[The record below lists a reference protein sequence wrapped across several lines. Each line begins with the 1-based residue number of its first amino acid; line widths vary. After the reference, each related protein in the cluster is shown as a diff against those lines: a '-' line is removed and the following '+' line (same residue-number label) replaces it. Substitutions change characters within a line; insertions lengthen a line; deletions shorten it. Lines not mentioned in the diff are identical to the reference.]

1 MNRVQSLGRYNEKL
15 DESWNEVLNEL
26 DKRMNYTIENDI
38 FKLPEVEIKYG
49 GKTFMS
55 HLTFVEDNVK
65 AQLYNGTTSKLPPR
79 KIVTFTN
86 NPVKNIYHP
95 TLNIL

>member
-1 MNRVQSLGRYNEKL
+1 L
-15 DESWNEVLNEL
+15 DETWTKVLIEL
-26 DKRMNYTIENDI
+26 DTKMFYTLENDI

-55 HLTFVEDNVK
+55 HLIFVEDSVK

-86 NPVKNIYHP
+86 NPVKNIYNP
-95 TLNIL
+95 TLELL